1 MGQSRVA
8 QGVGGLSESGNT
20 TTASTSMASE
30 LDSGESVLFSD
41 LAFSLSSFLRF
52 FANSF

>member
-1 MGQSRVA
+1 MELG
-8 QGVGGLSESGNT
+8 SG
-20 TTASTSMASE
+20 SMVSSSNSSDV
-30 LDSGESVLFSD
+30 DSGESVLFSD